1 MFPKI
6 KLATVIAVAVSTLGV
21 TGSAEAHFGR
31 GRGGGIGLVPRARQG
46 NNNRSNAAVPRATT
60 PAPKTPVAPAPAPV
74 VQKSSP
80 TGGTFVNPPTTT
92 ASTKASTKPSTV
104 QTPSKVP
111 SAVPAI
117 ASGAK
122 IAPAAEPPPKT
133 TDDVVATDVDGAVD
147 TPLDQPTTFSP
158 ETKVILKAAGASAS
172 AEAEVASPVETKPA
186 ETKKM
191 PALAK
196 VPVGATVTLNSK
208 ELSEKEGQ
216 VILQIG
222 EIALP
227 ATIKQWKN
235 DAVVCTLP
243 IVGLTK
249 PSKATLH
256 LLNADGQTVSTLTVE
271 LVTTLPTSSDA
282 LPSSLDASPL
292 ER

>member
-6 KLATVIAVAVSTLGV
+6 KLATVIAVAVSALGV

-31 GRGGGIGLVPRARQG
+31 GRGGGIGIRLGGGGIGLVPRARQG

-80 TGGTFVNPPTTT
+80 TGGTVVNPPATT
-92 ASTKASTKPSTV
+92 ASTKASPKPSTV
-104 QTPSKVP
+104 
-111 SAVPAI
+111 
-117 ASGAK
+117 K

-133 TDDVVATDVDGAVD
+133 TNDVVATDVDGAVD

-172 AEAEVASPVETKPA
+172 AEPEAASPVETKPA
-186 ETKKM
+186 ETKKV

-256 LLNADGQTVSTLTVE
+256 LLNADGQTASALTVE